1 MDQYDSDSSGLED
14 AGDYTETGVLLGF
27 PSKEPT
33 DDTISH
39 LGGWP
44 VSFFQFSLAFIHLPA
59 DIHDIQTWL
68 DEKIPPGNFA
78 DCKACGKPMLLLL
91 QLHGDLP
98 EHFPNDERR
107 LYIFGCPRKACSRK
121 AGSVR
126 AIRAVRKLDIP
137 PRLAQ
142 QDRGGSKEQE
152 ERAPKED
159 LGARLFGTTSSTS
172 SLTGNPNPFS
182 TSHSSTPSTN
192 ALFSPTSPPSNLAAN
207 PPQPSPFTVSNLSE
221 TFAEKVRL
229 SSSPLPS
236 APVATGPALPW
247 PAQSAFPP
255 PYPEYHLDA
264 EYETLSRPST
274 PGIPSIATI
283 QNFEEEGNKSSSAI
297 ADSKDTFESALDRS
311 FLRFSTRL
319 SHNPEQVLR
328 YEFCGFPLLYSPADA
343 VGRLFDQRHPQP
355 KGSSSRVASGI
366 VAASRIPR
374 CESCGR
380 ERVFELQLVPHA
392 ISVLEEGREGIGL
405 GKDDTGMEW
414 GTIILAVCSKNCGP
428 AEAGVLDWH
437 EEWVGVQWEEV
448 IR

>member
-44 VSFFQFSLAFIHLPA
+44 
-59 DIHDIQTWL
+59 TWL
-68 DEKIPPGNFA
+68 DEKTPPGNFA
-78 DCKACGKPMLLLL
+78 NCKACGKPMLLLL

-98 EHFPNDERR
+98 EYFPNDERR

-126 AIRAVRKLDIP
+126 AIRAVRKLEIP

-142 QDRGGSKEQE
+142 QDRGPGSKGQE
-152 ERAPKED
+152 ERTPKED

-172 SLTGNPNPFS
+172 SLTANLNPFS
-182 TSHSSTPSTN
+182 TSCSPTPSTN
-192 ALFSPTSPPSNLAAN
+192 DLFPPISPPSNLAAK
-207 PPQPSPFTVSNLSE
+207 PQQNHSPSPFTVSNLSE
-221 TFAEKVRL
+221 TFAEKARL
-229 SSSPLPS
+229 SSLPLPS
-236 APVATGPALPW
+236 APVVAGPALPW
-247 PAQSAFPP
+247 PAQSAFPH

-274 PGIPSIATI
+274 SSIPSDATI
-283 QNFEEEGNKSSSAI
+283 QNLEEEGNQSSSTT
-297 ADSKDTFESALDRS
+297 ADSRDTFESTLDRS

-343 VGRLFDQRHPQP
+343 VGRLFDQRHPQQ

-366 VAASRIPR
+366 IAASRIPR

-414 GTIILAVCSKNCGP
+414 GTIILAVCSRNCGP
-428 AEAGVLDWH
+428 AQVGVPGWH